1 MASGKRT
8 TSKLGTKATLLLCAC
23 DSNALG
29 SEMTPILAVIALAF
43 PGENVNWLV
52 SLPPLCI
59 IPASLIAAKLSY
71 YISRKTILGIGQ
83 TLFIIGGL
91 GGAIAPSF
99 EFLLVTRVFFGLGCG
114 LVYPI
119 VPTLISYLYA
129 GRERVSMMG
138 GANAM
143 GSIIAMVFSTLSGT
157 LAVIGWRIPFLVN
170 VFFIFVLIMQCL
182 FLPKVPPEKD
192 MEFAKQQQRL
202 SPEERRIGPRAWLC
216 AVLMFVTMT
225 IAMVYLLKMAIF
237 IQETGIGDSVMAG
250 LASSSTTCTALVISL
265 LFSRIFGIFKRYTV
279 VISMAAVAL
288 SFTLLALSTGPAG
301 VFAGAVIYGVYLGTI
316 IPYLQTSVSG
326 VVHPYRRTY
335 ALSILSMAMFAGQAA
350 SSLYVGIVESMI
362 GPSTAALFEVMSVTF
377 IILLVVVLAYLIITR
392 KHADYPYGDMDGE
405 GIIAGEG
412 DGTES
417 PEV

>member
-83 TLFIIGGL
+83 ALFIIGGL
-91 GGAIAPSF
+91 GGAIAPNF

-157 LAVIGWRIPFLVN
+157 LAVIGWRIPFLIN
-170 VFFIFVLIMQCL
+170 VFFIFVFIMQCL

-192 MEFAKQQQRL
+192 MEFVKQVQKL
-202 SPEERRIGPRAWLC
+202 SPEERRIGPRAWLS
-216 AVLMFVTMT
+216 ALLMFVTMT

-250 LASSSTTCTALVISL
+250 LASSSTACTALVISL

-279 VISMAAVAL
+279 LISMAAVAL
-288 SFTLLALSTGPAG
+288 SFTLLTLSVGPAG
-301 VFAGAVIYGVYLGTI
+301 VFAGAIIYGVYLGTI

-350 SSLYVGIVESMI
+350 SSLYVGIVESLI

-377 IILLVVVLAYLIITR
+377 VILLVVVLVYLIATR
-392 KHADYPYGDMDGE
+392 KHADYPYGNMDGE
-405 GIIAGEG
+405 GIIAGAG
-412 DGTES
+412 DGTEA

>member
-192 MEFAKQQQRL
+192 MEFVKQQQRL

-216 AVLMFVTMT
+216 ALLMFVTMT

-412 DGTES
+412 DGTEA